1 MTKDDGEQDGAAT
14 EHDGPSGAGGEVGAD
29 ESTDATDAT
38 DAGGAGGAG
47 SAGAVDAP
55 DERVEPDEPSGAGD
69 AADDRVESDGT
80 DEPDEP
86 DEDRHGLPEAGDDDH
101 ALRSE
106 HGEHYG
112 AVRHGALPHRS
123 AVATLLRVVGV
134 AAVVVLASATSVA
147 AIAAGT
153 LSSAVETVHIGP
165 TGKPAVTGA
174 AALEGAVDFVLVGSD
189 TRQDQAEA
197 VEGDPGTLNNDVTML
212 VHISADH
219 QQMTAISIPRDT
231 VGPLPACVDSDS
243 GERHPATTGM
253 FNTALARGGTANGL
267 NCVVAAVA
275 NLTGVQATFAG
286 IFKFDGVAAMSEA
299 VGGVDVCIA
308 EPIHDRY
315 VGLHLEP
322 GVRTLEGRT
331 ASAFLRSRH
340 GVADGSDLGRISNQQ
355 VFLSALAR
363 KVLAPGGTLSNP
375 VQLYRLAHAALSN
388 MIVSDNLKSA
398 DTMVSLAL
406 TMQGMDL
413 SKILFVQYPTVED
426 PADRNRL
433 VVDQAAAHALNVAV
447 QDDAKTTLS
456 ASALGRGAVAAP
468 GGQTSGAAS
477 SSPAAPA
484 TGAPGTGATTG
495 GRRPTAPA
503 TPGRSAP
510 AERPTALPSSIT
522 GQTASEQTCSKGSG

>member
-1 MTKDDGEQDGAAT
+1 MTTDERGHDR
-14 EHDGPSGAGGEVGAD
+14 EHDRDDAEDAD
-29 ESTDATDAT
+29 DADDAH
-38 DAGGAGGAG
+38 DAG
-47 SAGAVDAP
+47 V
-55 DERVEPDEPSGAGD
+55 
-69 AADDRVESDGT
+69 
-80 DEPDEP
+80 
-86 DEDRHGLPEAGDDDH
+86 
-101 ALRSE
+101 LRSE
-106 HGEHYG
+106 HGERYG
-112 AVRHGALPHRS
+112 AVQHGAVRRRGPLA
-123 AVATLLRVVGV
+123 AVLKGLGIG
-134 AAVVVLASATSVA
+134 AVVVLVSATSVA

-174 AALEGAVDFVLVGSD
+174 AALRGAVDFVIVGSD
-189 TRQDQAEA
+189 TRQGQVEA
-197 VEGDPGTLNNDVTML
+197 AEGDPGGLNNDVTML

-231 VGPLPACVDSDS
+231 VGPLPACVDTDT
-243 GERHPATTGM
+243 GEQRPATTGM
-253 FNTALARGGTANGL
+253 FNTALARGGSAGGL

-275 NLTGVQATFAG
+275 NLTGVQAEFAG
-286 IFKFDGVAAMSEA
+286 IFKFDGVAAMSSA

-375 VQLYRLAHAALSN
+375 VQLYQLAHAALSN

-413 SKILFVQYPTVED
+413 SRVLFVQYPTVED
-426 PADRNRL
+426 PMDVNRL
-433 VVDQAAAHALNVAV
+433 VVDQEAAHALNVAV
-447 QDDAKTTLS
+447 QQDEKTTLS
-456 ASALGRGAVAAP
+456 ASALGRGAVASTTP
-468 GGQTSGAAS
+468 PT
-477 SSPAAPA
+477 AAPD
-484 TGAPGTGATTG
+484 PGTGSSVPTQAPTPTPGAATTST
-495 GRRPTAPA
+495 PTQQ
-503 TPGRSAP
+503 
-510 AERPTALPSSIT
+510 PTALPSSIT
-522 GQTASEQTCSKGSG
+522 GQTASEATCSKGSG